1 MKLKSKASLRIL
13 FKQKNQGDQY
23 ENFNSST
30 KKLWLPIVLGAG
42 LVCMIQSA
50 YAEGTGSDSQS
61 TNRAMESDQG
71 IKQSPP
77 FHEVDKN
84 GDHYVTKDELK
95 DYPFL
100 LKHFDKVDAGKD
112 GRLEDHE
119 YENLLMEKEREKG
132 Q

>member
-1 MKLKSKASLRIL
+1 MKI
-13 FKQKNQGDQY
+13 
-23 ENFNSST
+23 FNSST
-30 KKLWLPIVLGAG
+30 KKLGLLIILGAG
-42 LVCMIQSA
+42 LMGIIQSTH
-50 YAEGTGSDSQS
+50 AESTGSDSQG
-61 TNRAMESDQG
+61 TNRAMENNQG

-77 FHEVDKN
+77 FHAVDKN

-95 DYPFL
+95 GYPYL

-119 YENLLMEKEREKG
+119 YENLVMEKEREKG

>member
-1 MKLKSKASLRIL
+1 MKI
-13 FKQKNQGDQY
+13 
-23 ENFNSST
+23 FNSFT

-42 LVCMIQSA
+42 LVGMIQPT
-50 YAEGTGSDSQS
+50 YAEGTGSDSQV
-61 TNRAMESDQG
+61 TNPAMESGQV
-71 IKQSPP
+71 KQSPP

-95 DYPFL
+95 GYPYL

-119 YENLLMEKEREKG
+119 YENLVMEKEREKG

>member
-1 MKLKSKASLRIL
+1 MKV
-13 FKQKNQGDQY
+13 
-23 ENFNSST
+23 FNSCT
-30 KKLWLPIVLGAG
+30 KKLWLPIVLGGG

-50 YAEGTGSDSQS
+50 YAEVTGSDSQGES
-61 TNRAMESDQG
+61 RAMESGQA

-95 DYPFL
+95 GYPYL
-100 LKHFDKVDAGKD
+100 LKHFDKVDAGED

-119 YENLLMEKEREKG
+119 YENLMMEKEREKG

>member
-1 MKLKSKASLRIL
+1 MKI
-13 FKQKNQGDQY
+13 
-23 ENFNSST
+23 FNSST
-30 KKLWLPIVLGAG
+30 KKLWLPIVFGAG
-42 LVCMIQSA
+42 LVGMIQSVN
-50 YAEGTGSDSQS
+50 AEGTGSNSQV
-61 TNRAMESDQG
+61 TNPAMESGQA

-119 YENLLMEKEREKG
+119 YENLVMEKEREKG

>member
-1 MKLKSKASLRIL
+1 MKI
-13 FKQKNQGDQY
+13 
-23 ENFNSST
+23 FNSST

-42 LVCMIQSA
+42 LVGMIQSA
-50 YAEGTGSDSQS
+50 YGEGTGSDSQV
-61 TNRAMESDQG
+61 TNPAMESGQA

-84 GDHYVTKDELK
+84 GDYYVTKDELK
-95 DYPFL
+95 GYPYL

-119 YENLLMEKEREKG
+119 YENLVMEKEREKG

>member
-1 MKLKSKASLRIL
+1 MKI
-13 FKQKNQGDQY
+13 
-23 ENFNSST
+23 FNSST
-30 KKLWLPIVLGAG
+30 KKLWLPIVFGAG
-42 LVCMIQSA
+42 LVGMIQSVN
-50 YAEGTGSDSQS
+50 AEGTGSNSQV
-61 TNRAMESDQG
+61 TNPAMESGQA

-95 DYPFL
+95 GYPFL

-119 YENLLMEKEREKG
+119 YENLVIEKEREKG

>member
-1 MKLKSKASLRIL
+1 MKIL
-13 FKQKNQGDQY
+13 NY
-23 ENFNSST
+23 SP
-30 KKLWLPIVLGAG
+30 KKLWLPIILGVG
-42 LVCMIQSA
+42 LVCITQST
-50 YAEGTGSDSQS
+50 YAEGTSSGSKGK
-61 TNRAMESDQG
+61 NPPMESGQG
-71 IKQSPP
+71 IKLSPL

-95 DYPFL
+95 GYPYL

-119 YENLLMEKEREKG
+119 YENLMMEKEREKG

>member
-1 MKLKSKASLRIL
+1 MKI
-13 FKQKNQGDQY
+13 
-23 ENFNSST
+23 FNSST

-42 LVCMIQSA
+42 LVGMIQSVN
-50 YAEGTGSDSQS
+50 AEGTGSNSQV
-61 TNRAMESDQG
+61 TNPAMESGQA

-95 DYPFL
+95 GYPFL

-119 YENLLMEKEREKG
+119 YENLVMEKEREKG

>member
-1 MKLKSKASLRIL
+1 MKI
-13 FKQKNQGDQY
+13 
-23 ENFNSST
+23 FNSST
-30 KKLWLPIVLGAG
+30 KKLWLPIVLGVG
-42 LVCMIQSA
+42 LVGMVQSA
-50 YAEGTGSDSQS
+50 NAESTGSDSQS
-61 TNRAMESDQG
+61 TNRAMENDQG

-84 GDHYVTKDELK
+84 GDHYVTKAELK
-95 DYPFL
+95 SYPFL

>member
-1 MKLKSKASLRIL
+1 MKI
-13 FKQKNQGDQY
+13 
-23 ENFNSST
+23 FNSST
-30 KKLWLPIVLGAG
+30 KKLCLLIVFGAG
-42 LVCMIQSA
+42 LVGMIQSVN
-50 YAEGTGSDSQS
+50 AEGTGSNSQV
-61 TNRAMESDQG
+61 TNPAMESGQA

-119 YENLLMEKEREKG
+119 YENLVMEKEREKG

>member
-1 MKLKSKASLRIL
+1 MKI
-13 FKQKNQGDQY
+13 
-23 ENFNSST
+23 FNSST
-30 KKLWLPIVLGAG
+30 KKLWLPIVFGAG
-42 LVCMIQSA
+42 LVGMIQSVN
-50 YAEGTGSDSQS
+50 AEGTGSNSQV
-61 TNRAMESDQG
+61 TNPAMESSQA

-119 YENLLMEKEREKG
+119 YENLVMEKEREKG

>member
-1 MKLKSKASLRIL
+1 MKI
-13 FKQKNQGDQY
+13 
-23 ENFNSST
+23 FNSST
-30 KKLWLPIVLGAG
+30 KKLCLPIVFGAG
-42 LVCMIQSA
+42 LVGMIQSVN
-50 YAEGTGSDSQS
+50 AEGTGSNSQV
-61 TNRAMESDQG
+61 TNPAMESGQA

-95 DYPFL
+95 GYPFL
-100 LKHFDKVDAGKD
+100 LKHFDKVDSGKD

-119 YENLLMEKEREKG
+119 YENLVMEKEREKG

>member
-1 MKLKSKASLRIL
+1 MKI
-13 FKQKNQGDQY
+13 
-23 ENFNSST
+23 FNSST
-30 KKLWLPIVLGAG
+30 KKLCLPIVFGAG
-42 LVCMIQSA
+42 LVGMIQSVN
-50 YAEGTGSDSQS
+50 AEGTGSNSQV
-61 TNRAMESDQG
+61 TNPAMESGQA

-95 DYPFL
+95 GYPYL

-119 YENLLMEKEREKG
+119 YENLVMEKEREKG

>member
-1 MKLKSKASLRIL
+1 MKI
-13 FKQKNQGDQY
+13 
-23 ENFNSST
+23 FNYST
-30 KKLWLPIVLGAG
+30 KKLWLPIVLGVG
-42 LVCMIQSA
+42 LVCIIQSA
-50 YAEGTGSDSQS
+50 YAEGTGSDSQGK
-61 TNRAMESDQG
+61 NRAMESGQD
-71 IKQSPP
+71 IKHSPP

-95 DYPFL
+95 GYPYL

-119 YENLLMEKEREKG
+119 YENLMMEKEREKG